1 MPLLPGLRIGEVSF
15 FSVLQGHTSLCY
27 IVYYCLPFY
36 KHPNVDSVNSNV
48 NSNYLTLLLENQN
61 RIGTFYFFMDDFNIN
76 LMKINSEYDN
86 LQFCNTICS

>member
-1 MPLLPGLRIGEVSF
+1 MLIADF
-15 FSVLQGHTSLCY
+15 
-27 IVYYCLPFY
+27 
-36 KHPNVDSVNSNV
+36 

-76 LMKINSEYDN
+76 LMKINNEYDN